1 MPKFKYSGS
10 IGTKKTE
17 GEIEAENID
26 IARDILSSK
35 NIEVETIFKKPK
47 ELDLTIGSG
56 VSNKDIVIFTRQFST
71 MLEAGIPLDECLD
84 ILSKQTDN
92 KKLQNVIKEVKVD
105 VEGGKQLNESLAS
118 HPKIFKTLYT
128 SLVEAGEEG
137 GLLTNVLNRLSGY
150 MEAAE
155 ELKTK
160 VKSAMIYP
168 VIILIVALVT
178 TIGLMYYVIPKFQ
191 EMFASFNSEMPGL
204 TKGVIDLSEFFQNN
218 VLLLLGIAIA
228 TIVIFTII
236 KRTEKGSRFFDLV
249 KLKMPILGNLNRKA
263 GVARFTR
270 TFGTLIESGVDILK
284 AMEITAKVADN
295 KILEEAILGAKASI
309 SGGSE
314 IAKPLAESNVF
325 PPMVVHMIS
334 AGEKSGALEEMLKK
348 IADFYEKEV
357 DAALEAFTSSLE
369 PIMIIFIGGIL
380 GTLVIAMFLPILSMA
395 SAVG

>member
-35 NIEVETIFKKPK
+35 NIKVETIFKKPK

-71 MLEAGIPLDECLD
+71 MLEAGIALDECLD
-84 ILSKQTDN
+84 ILSQQTEN

-105 VEGGKQLNESLAS
+105 VEGGKQLNESLAN

-191 EMFASFNSEMPGL
+191 EMFASFNSELPGL
-204 TKGVIDLSEFFQNN
+204 TQGVINLSEFFQNN
-218 VLLLLGIAIA
+218 VLLLMGGAIVF
-228 TIVIFTII
+228 IVIFTIV
-236 KRTEKGSRFFDLV
+236 KRTEKGTRFFDLL

-295 KILEEAILGAKASI
+295 KILEEAILNAKTSI

-314 IAKPLAESNVF
+314 IAKPLAESKVF

-334 AGEKSGALEEMLKK
+334 AGEKSGALEDMLKK

-357 DAALEAFTSSLE
+357 DAALEAFTASLE

-380 GTLVIAMFLPILSMA
+380 GTLVIAMFLPILTMA

>member
-228 TIVIFTII
+228 FIVIFTII
-236 KRTEKGSRFFDLV
+236 KRTEKGSRFFDLL

>member
-35 NIEVETIFKKPK
+35 NIKVETIFKKPK